1 MTYESTF
8 RVCGRVRSVMPVKK
22 VGEYDKRE
30 IIVVT
35 SPPTANRENLVRVE
49 AFGRDAD
56 KLAGVV
62 EGDIIHV
69 DGYIRGR
76 EWNGNVY
83 CNLSADKVEI
93 MDGVD
98 RPAPSSDSAIACP
111 EDPGMPF

>member
-8 RVCGRVRSVMPVKK
+8 RVCGRVKEVMPVKEF
-22 VGEYDKRE
+22 GEYDKRE
-30 IIVVT
+30 IVVVT
-35 SPPTANRENLVRVE
+35 SPPTAKRENLVRVE

-56 KLAGVV
+56 KLACVV
-62 EGDIIHV
+62 EGDMIEV

-83 CNLSADKVEI
+83 FNLSADKVEV
-93 MDGVD
+93 MDAVD
-98 RPAPSSDSAIACP
+98 RPAPSSDSEIACP

>member
-8 RVCGRVRSVMPVKK
+8 RVCGRVKEVMPVKK

-30 IIVVT
+30 IIVVA

-56 KLAGVV
+56 KLAVVV
-62 EGDIIHV
+62 EGDMIQV

-93 MDGVD
+93 MDAVD
-98 RPAPSSDSAIACP
+98 RPAPSSDSEIACP

>member
-8 RVCGRVRSVMPVKK
+8 RVCGRVKEVMPVKK

-35 SPPTANRENLVRVE
+35 SPPTAKRENLVRVE

-62 EGDIIHV
+62 EGDMIEV

-76 EWNGNVY
+76 DLY
-83 CNLSADKVEI
+83 ADKAEI
-93 MDGVD
+93 MDAVD
-98 RPAPSSDSAIACP
+98 RHAPSSDSEIACP
-111 EDPGMPF
+111 DDPGMPF